1 VKKTAALAAA
11 PPVRPAAAPAP
22 LLIPGGTAEPDAINA
37 YFQSLARIPLLTQA
51 GEVEYAKRIE
61 SGERAILDA
70 IARCP
75 EGVAEFTHITR
86 DLRERRILLRD
97 VTRVTAMEDDGID
110 EEVLIERI
118 CRVASRLHDQT
129 AKEPT
134 AAKAEPAKVKTKANG
149 KAEARAKPIDAVRD
163 KVVDDLLQLRL
174 ARPAIDRVVRR
185 LRITR
190 RSMTTPPRRLELTI
204 RAMERGVRDAEEAK
218 ARLVEANLRLVVSL
232 AKRQKNRGVPLLDLI
247 QEGNIGLMRA
257 VDKFE
262 YRRGYKFS
270 TYASWW
276 IRQAVNR
283 ALSDQSR
290 TVRVPVHMVETL
302 QKMNRAVRDLV
313 QEKGG
318 DPQPEEIAERMG
330 VAVEKVRTL
339 METGKEPISLDAP
352 MGEDGD
358 LRFGDTLEDRTF
370 KSPLEDTAERRF
382 RTQMRDLLQ
391 LLTPREAQVIR
402 MRFGID
408 EPGDLTLE
416 QVGEK
421 FSLTRERIRQIEA
434 KALRKLQAPSQAR
447 RLKSYVES

>member
-1 VKKTAALAAA
+1 
-11 PPVRPAAAPAP
+11 
-22 LLIPGGTAEPDAINA
+22 
-37 YFQSLARIPLLTQA
+37 
-51 GEVEYAKRIE
+51 
-61 SGERAILDA
+61 
-70 IARCP
+70 
-75 EGVAEFTHITR
+75 
-86 DLRERRILLRD
+86 
-97 VTRVTAMEDDGID
+97 
-110 EEVLIERI
+110 
-118 CRVASRLHDQT
+118 
-129 AKEPT
+129 
-134 AAKAEPAKVKTKANG
+134 
-149 KAEARAKPIDAVRD
+149 
-163 KVVDDLLQLRL
+163 
-174 ARPAIDRVVRR
+174 
-185 LRITR
+185 
-190 RSMTTPPRRLELTI
+190 
-204 RAMERGVRDAEEAK
+204 
-218 ARLVEANLRLVVSL
+218 
-232 AKRQKNRGVPLLDLI
+232 
-247 QEGNIGLMRA
+247 
-257 VDKFE
+257 
-262 YRRGYKFS
+262 
-270 TYASWW
+270 
-276 IRQAVNR
+276 
-283 ALSDQSR
+283 
-290 TVRVPVHMVETL
+290 MVETL